1 MDGINKAKM
10 KNHIPTYPAGTF
22 CREQVGG
29 GAGHLL
35 LDALIE
41 SHDDMA
47 VYCGWTSFKIR
58 TLNSAAARFFGVAKR
73 DAIGKG
79 FFDLMP
85 VQFAQGELDEII
97 SLKNDREQMV
107 ELLVNTAD
115 DRAFNIKAAAM
126 DDGIVFIV
134 KSVSKIAEAS
144 EETNFKMLFENMS
157 SGFVFLKG
165 IPDDRGNI
173 VKHQVLDINSAFEI
187 YFDKDREQ
195 AIGKNIDEI
204 IPDIDESVMRILSK
218 SALTGNSYSG
228 SYYHP
233 STKKHFEVRTYSPRK
248 GFSAAVFN
256 DIKHEI
262 EIRNDLIIKNE
273 ISKAFALG
281 HDTGLYKIVLDF
293 VLKNTESRGGYI
305 GYVHEGKQV
314 ICLAAHNDD
323 KKLPE
328 PNEKGEI
335 TFLVKDYPA
344 LQSVIDTKEQ
354 VIETNVYGCTSI
366 ITEPVL
372 DGDKVIGLI
381 GVINS
386 NKPYD
391 LKSKNFLKGLADYMS
406 PLMVA
411 EIKERRYKRQL
422 VEEKER
428 AEQNEKLKT
437 AFLANMSHEVR
448 TPMNS
453 IIGFGQLLAK
463 STSLSDK
470 DRLYVDYIS
479 QASKRLLYIIENI
492 MEMSK
497 LQTQQSKATISSVNV
512 NSMLKTIYN
521 EMETFANA
529 KHIDLI
535 AMPSVADDASNIV
548 TDSYKVKKTLTC
560 LISNGIKF
568 TSKGSVS
575 YGYNID
581 GGFITFFVRDT
592 GIGIRKELHESIF
605 TSFQQAENVLERKYD
620 GVGVGLSL
628 CKGYIDILGGS
639 IWLESA
645 PNEGSTFYFRL
656 KNLDTKP
663 HQMLN

>member
-1 MDGINKAKM
+1 M
-10 KNHIPTYPAGTF
+10 KSSVPILSKDTFSTQAAGTS
-22 CREQVGG
+22 GS
-29 GAGHLL
+29 HLL
-35 LDALIE
+35 DILVDTHEDA
-41 SHDDMA
+41 A
-47 VYCGWTSFKIR
+47 VYCEWTGYRIR
-58 TLNSAAARFFGVAKR
+58 SLNMSAAHMLGVAR
-73 DAIGKG
+73 REAIGKG
-79 FFDLMP
+79 LFTLMQAELP
-85 VQFAQGELDEII
+85 PTAMAEIASLRAEPELIVEQQLKINGEHDF
-97 SLKNDREQMV
+97 S
-107 ELLVNTAD
+107 
-115 DRAFNIKAAAM
+115 IKAAAFM
-126 DDGIVFIV
+126 DGIMFLIRNN
-134 KSVSKIAEAS
+134 SKNSGIT

-165 IPDDRGNI
+165 ITDADGNI
-173 VKHQVLDINSAFEI
+173 TGHQVLDVNSAFEI
-187 YFDKDREQ
+187 YFDKDKVKVV
-195 AIGKNIDEI
+195 GKQIEEVIPNIDEALT
-204 IPDIDESVMRILSK
+204 RILTK

-233 STKKHFEVRTYSPRK
+233 ATKKHFEVRTYSPRK

-262 EIRNDLIIKNE
+262 EVRNDLMIKNE

-281 HDTGLYKIVLDF
+281 HDASLYKVVLDF
-293 VLKNTESRGGYI
+293 VLKNTGCRDGFI
-305 GYVHEGKQV
+305 GYVHQGREV
-314 ICLAAHNDD
+314 ICLAHND
-323 KKLPE
+323 KRYLPS
-328 PNEKGEI
+328 PDANGDLILEI
-335 TFLVKDYPA
+335 KNNGLEIVFD
-344 LQSVIDTKEQ
+344 SKEQ
-354 VIETNVYGCTSI
+354 LLETNTFDCNEILT
-366 ITEPVL
+366 TPVM
-372 DGDKVIGLI
+372 DNDRVIGI
-381 GVINS
+381 IACTDPQTTFTQ
-386 NKPYD
+386 KA
-391 LKSKNFLKGLADYMS
+391 KNFVQGLADYIS

-411 EIKERRYKRQL
+411 EIKERQYKCQL

-437 AFLANMSHEVR
+437 AFLANISHEVR

-453 IIGFGQLLAK
+453 IIGFGQLLSK
-463 STSLSDK
+463 SATLSSK

-497 LQTQQSKATISSVNV
+497 LQTQQSKATISSVNI
-512 NSMLKTIYN
+512 NSMLKIIYN
-521 EMETFANA
+521 EMETFARA

-535 AMPSVADDASNIV
+535 PQPSVSDDDSNIV

-568 TSKGSVS
+568 TNKGSVS
-575 YGYNID
+575 YGYTIED
-581 GGFITFFVRDT
+581 DYITFFVRDT

-656 KNLDTKP
+656 KNLHT
-663 HQMLN
+663 QTS

>member
-1 MDGINKAKM
+1 M
-10 KNHIPTYPAGTF
+10 KNDVSTYPAGTF
-22 CREQVGG
+22 CINQAGDGVGY
-29 GAGHLL
+29 LL

-47 VYCGWTSFKIR
+47 IYCEWTSYRIR
-58 TLNSAAARFFGVAKR
+58 TLNSSAARFLGVTKNEAL
-73 DAIGKG
+73 GKG

-85 VQFAQGELDEII
+85 AQFAMGDYEEIA
-97 SLKNDREQMV
+97 SLKADRKQMV
-107 ELLVNTAD
+107 ELLLNTSND
-115 DRAFNIKAAAM
+115 KAFNIKAAAM
-126 DDGIVFIV
+126 NDGVLFIIKNV
-134 KSVSKIAEAS
+134 NKISESS

-165 IPDDRGNI
+165 ITDDKGNI
-173 VKHQVLDINSAFEI
+173 TNHQILDINSAFEI
-187 YFDKDREQ
+187 YFDKDKEQ
-195 AIGKNIDEI
+195 AIGKNIDDV
-204 IPDIDESVMRILSK
+204 IPDIDESVMRILAK

-228 SYYHP
+228 KYYHP
-233 STKKHFEVRTYSPRK
+233 ATKKHFEVRTYSPRK

-262 EIRNDLIIKNE
+262 EVRNDLMIKNE

-281 HDTGLYKIVLDF
+281 HDASLYKVVLDF
-293 VLKNTESRGGYI
+293 VLKNTGSRGGFI
-305 GYVHEGKQV
+305 GYVHQGREV
-314 ICLAAHNDD
+314 ICLAHND
-323 KKLPE
+323 KGYLP
-328 PNEKGEI
+328 PPDANGDLILEI
-335 TFLVKDYPA
+335 KNNGLEVVFD
-344 LQSVIDTKEQ
+344 SKEQ
-354 VIETNVYGCTSI
+354 LLETNTFDCNEILT
-366 ITEPVL
+366 TPVM
-372 DGDKVIGLI
+372 DKDKVIGI
-381 GVINS
+381 IS
-386 NKPYD
+386 CTDPQTTFTPKA
-391 LKSKNFLKGLADYMS
+391 KNFVQGLADYIS

-411 EIKERRYKRQL
+411 EIKERQYKCQL

-463 STSLSDK
+463 STSLSNK

-521 EMETFANA
+521 EMETFAHA

-535 AMPSVADDASNIV
+535 PQPSVSDDDSNIV

-575 YGYNID
+575 YGYHIEDNY
-581 GGFITFFVRDT
+581 ITFFVRDT

-656 KNLDTKP
+656 KNLDTKLS
-663 HQMLN
+663 QLLN

>member
-1 MDGINKAKM
+1 MDK
-10 KNHIPTYPAGTF
+10 
-22 CREQVGG
+22 
-29 GAGHLL
+29 
-35 LDALIE
+35 
-41 SHDDMA
+41 
-47 VYCGWTSFKIR
+47 
-58 TLNSAAARFFGVAKR
+58 
-73 DAIGKG
+73 
-79 FFDLMP
+79 
-85 VQFAQGELDEII
+85 
-97 SLKNDREQMV
+97 
-107 ELLVNTAD
+107 
-115 DRAFNIKAAAM
+115 
-126 DDGIVFIV
+126 
-134 KSVSKIAEAS
+134 
-144 EETNFKMLFENMS
+144 
-157 SGFVFLKG
+157 
-165 IPDDRGNI
+165 
-173 VKHQVLDINSAFEI
+173 
-187 YFDKDREQ
+187 
-195 AIGKNIDEI
+195 
-204 IPDIDESVMRILSK
+204 
-218 SALTGNSYSG
+218 
-228 SYYHP
+228 
-233 STKKHFEVRTYSPRK
+233 
-248 GFSAAVFN
+248 
-256 DIKHEI
+256 
-262 EIRNDLIIKNE
+262 
-273 ISKAFALG
+273 
-281 HDTGLYKIVLDF
+281 
-293 VLKNTESRGGYI
+293 
-305 GYVHEGKQV
+305 
-314 ICLAAHNDD
+314 
-323 KKLPE
+323 
-328 PNEKGEI
+328 
-335 TFLVKDYPA
+335 
-344 LQSVIDTKEQ
+344 
-354 VIETNVYGCTSI
+354 
-366 ITEPVL
+366 
-372 DGDKVIGLI
+372 DKVIGI
-381 GVINS
+381 IS
-386 NKPYD
+386 CTDPQTTFTPKA
-391 LKSKNFLKGLADYMS
+391 KNFVQGLADYIS

-411 EIKERRYKRQL
+411 EIKERQYKCQL

-463 STSLSDK
+463 STSLSNK

-521 EMETFANA
+521 EMETFAHA

-535 AMPSVADDASNIV
+535 PQPSVSDDDSNIV

-575 YGYNID
+575 YGYHIEGNY
-581 GGFITFFVRDT
+581 ITFFVRDT

>member
-1 MDGINKAKM
+1 M
-10 KNHIPTYPAGTF
+10 KNDVSTYPAGTF
-22 CREQVGG
+22 CINQAGDGVGY
-29 GAGHLL
+29 LL

-47 VYCGWTSFKIR
+47 IYCEWTSYRIR
-58 TLNSAAARFFGVAKR
+58 TLNSSAARFLGVTKNEAL
-73 DAIGKG
+73 GKG

-85 VQFAQGELDEII
+85 AQFAIGDYEEIA
-97 SLKNDREQMV
+97 SLKADRKQMV
-107 ELLVNTAD
+107 ELLLNTSND
-115 DRAFNIKAAAM
+115 KAFNIKAAAM
-126 DDGIVFIV
+126 NDGVLFIIKNV
-134 KSVSKIAEAS
+134 NKISESS

-165 IPDDRGNI
+165 ITDDKGNI
-173 VKHQVLDINSAFEI
+173 TNHQILDINSAFEI
-187 YFDKDREQ
+187 YFDKDKEQ
-195 AIGKNIDEI
+195 AIGKNIDDV
-204 IPDIDESVMRILSK
+204 IPDIDESVMRILAK

-228 SYYHP
+228 KYYHP
-233 STKKHFEVRTYSPRK
+233 ATKKHFEVRTYSPRK

-262 EIRNDLIIKNE
+262 EVRNDLMIKNE

-281 HDTGLYKIVLDF
+281 HDASLYKVVLDF
-293 VLKNTESRGGYI
+293 VLKNTGSRGGFI
-305 GYVHEGKQV
+305 GYVHQGREV
-314 ICLAAHNDD
+314 ICLAHND
-323 KKLPE
+323 KGYLP
-328 PNEKGEI
+328 PPDANGDLILEI
-335 TFLVKDYPA
+335 KNNGLEVVFD
-344 LQSVIDTKEQ
+344 SKEQ
-354 VIETNVYGCTSI
+354 LLETNTFDCNEILT
-366 ITEPVL
+366 TPVM
-372 DGDKVIGLI
+372 DKDKVIGI
-381 GVINS
+381 IS
-386 NKPYD
+386 CTDPQTTFTPKA
-391 LKSKNFLKGLADYMS
+391 KNFVQGLADYIS

-411 EIKERRYKRQL
+411 EIKERQYKCQL

-463 STSLSDK
+463 STSLSNK

-521 EMETFANA
+521 EMETFAHA

-535 AMPSVADDASNIV
+535 PQPSVSDDDSNIV

-575 YGYNID
+575 YGYNIE
-581 GGFITFFVRDT
+581 GNYITFFVRDT

-663 HQMLN
+663 SQLLN

>member
-1 MDGINKAKM
+1 M
-10 KNHIPTYPAGTF
+10 KNDVSTYPAGTF
-22 CREQVGG
+22 CINQAGDGVGY
-29 GAGHLL
+29 LL

-47 VYCGWTSFKIR
+47 IYCEWTSYRIR
-58 TLNSAAARFFGVAKR
+58 TLNSSAARFLGVTKNEAL
-73 DAIGKG
+73 GKG

-85 VQFAQGELDEII
+85 AQFAMGDYEEIA
-97 SLKNDREQMV
+97 SLKADRKQMV
-107 ELLVNTAD
+107 ELLINTSND
-115 DRAFNIKAAAM
+115 KAFNIKAAAM
-126 DDGIVFIV
+126 NDGVLFIIKNV
-134 KSVSKIAEAS
+134 NKISESS

-165 IPDDRGNI
+165 ITDDKGNI
-173 VKHQVLDINSAFEI
+173 TNHQILDINSAFEI
-187 YFDKDREQ
+187 YFDKDKEQ
-195 AIGKNIDEI
+195 AIGKNIDDV
-204 IPDIDESVMRILSK
+204 IPDIDESVMRILAK

-228 SYYHP
+228 KYYHP
-233 STKKHFEVRTYSPRK
+233 ATKKHFEVRTYSPRK

-262 EIRNDLIIKNE
+262 EVRNDLMIKNE

-281 HDTGLYKIVLDF
+281 HDASLYKVVLDF
-293 VLKNTESRGGYI
+293 VLKNTGSRGGFI
-305 GYVHEGKQV
+305 GYVHQGREV
-314 ICLAAHNDD
+314 ICLAYND
-323 KKLPE
+323 KGYLPS
-328 PNEKGEI
+328 PDANGDLILEI
-335 TFLVKDYPA
+335 KNNGLEIVFD
-344 LQSVIDTKEQ
+344 SKEQ
-354 VIETNVYGCTSI
+354 LLETNTFDCNEILT
-366 ITEPVL
+366 TPVM
-372 DGDKVIGLI
+372 DKDKVIGI
-381 GVINS
+381 IS
-386 NKPYD
+386 CTDPQTTFTPKA
-391 LKSKNFLKGLADYMS
+391 KNFVQGLADYIS

-411 EIKERRYKRQL
+411 EIKERQYKCQL

-463 STSLSDK
+463 STSLSNK

-521 EMETFANA
+521 EMETFAHA

-535 AMPSVADDASNIV
+535 PQPSVSDDDSNIV

-575 YGYNID
+575 YGYHIEGNY
-581 GGFITFFVRDT
+581 ITFFVRDT

-656 KNLDTKP
+656 KNLDTKLS
-663 HQMLN
+663 QLLN

>member
-1 MDGINKAKM
+1 MKIN
-10 KNHIPTYPAGTF
+10 IPTYPAGTF
-22 CREQVGG
+22 CIEQVGG
-29 GAGHLL
+29 GAGYLL
-35 LDALIE
+35 LDSIIE
-41 SHDDMA
+41 THDDMA
-47 VYCGWTSFKIR
+47 VYCGWTSYRIR
-58 TLNSAAARFFGVAKR
+58 TLNSAAARFLGVTKKEAVGR
-73 DAIGKG
+73 G

-85 VQFAQGELDEII
+85 AQFSQGELEEIA
-97 SLKNDREQMV
+97 SLKNDREQVV
-107 ELLVNTAD
+107 ELLLNSSD
-115 DRAFNIKAAAM
+115 DKAFNVKVAAM
-126 DDGIVFIV
+126 NDGVVFII
-134 KSVSKIAEAS
+134 KSVNKVVDNS

-165 IPDDRGNI
+165 ITDDKGNI
-173 VKHQVLDINSAFEI
+173 TNHQVLDINSAFEI
-187 YFDKDREQ
+187 YFDKDKEQ
-195 AIGKNIDEI
+195 AIGKNIDDV
-204 IPDIDESVMRILSK
+204 IPDIDESVVRILSK

-228 SYYHP
+228 KYYHP
-233 STKKHFEVRTYSPRK
+233 ATKKHFEVRTYSPRK

-262 EIRNDLIIKNE
+262 EVRNDLIIKNE

-281 HDTGLYKIVLDF
+281 HDVSLYKVVLDF
-293 VLKNTESRGGYI
+293 VLKTTESLGGYI
-305 GYVHEGKQV
+305 GYVHQGSKVISFAHTDEGK
-314 ICLAAHNDD
+314 
-323 KKLPE
+323 LP
-328 PNEKGEI
+328 PPDEKGEV
-335 TFLVKDYPA
+335 TFLVKDYPG
-344 LQSVIDTKEQ
+344 LQYVIDTKEQ
-354 VIETNVYGCTSI
+354 VFETNVYGCTSI
-366 ITEPVL
+366 ITAPVL

-381 GVINS
+381 GIINS

-391 LKSKNFLKGLADYMS
+391 FKSKNFLKGLADYMS

-411 EIKERRYKRQL
+411 EIKERQYKRQL

-428 AEQNEKLKT
+428 AERNEKLKT

-463 STSLSDK
+463 SSTLSNKDK
-470 DRLYVDYIS
+470 LYVDYIS

-497 LQTQQSKATISSVNV
+497 LQTQQSKATVSSVNI

-521 EMETFANA
+521 EMETFAVA
-529 KHIDLI
+529 KHIALVP
-535 AMPSVADDASNIV
+535 MPSCSDDESNVI

-568 TSKGSVS
+568 TSQGSVS
-575 YGYNID
+575 YGYTIE
-581 GGFITFFVRDT
+581 GKYITFFVRDT

-605 TSFQQAENVLERKYD
+605 TTFQQAENVLERKYD

-628 CKGYIDILGGS
+628 CKGYIDILGGK

-656 KNLDTKP
+656 KNLEVG
-663 HQMLN
+663 

>member
-1 MDGINKAKM
+1 M
-10 KNHIPTYPAGTF
+10 KTNIPTYPAGTF
-22 CREQVGG
+22 CIEQVGG
-29 GAGHLL
+29 GAGYLL
-35 LDALIE
+35 LDTLIE

-47 VYCGWTSFKIR
+47 VYCGWTSYRIR
-58 TLNSAAARFFGVAKR
+58 TLNSAAARFLGVTKQEAV
-73 DAIGKG
+73 GKG
-79 FFDLMP
+79 FFELMP
-85 VQFAQGELDEII
+85 AQFAQGDLEEIA
-97 SLKNDREQMV
+97 SLKNDREQVV
-107 ELLVNTAD
+107 ELLLNTAD
-115 DRAFNIKAAAM
+115 DKAFNVKVAAM
-126 DDGIVFIV
+126 DDGVLFII
-134 KSVSKIAEAS
+134 KGVSKVADNS

-165 IPDDRGNI
+165 VTDDRGNI
-173 VKHQVLDINSAFEI
+173 TNHQILDINSAFEI
-187 YFDKDREQ
+187 YFDKDKDQ
-195 AIGKNIDEI
+195 AIGKNIDDI
-204 IPDIDESVMRILSK
+204 IPDIDESVMRILTK

-228 SYYHP
+228 KYYHP

-262 EIRNDLIIKNE
+262 EVRNDLIIKNE

-281 HDTGLYKIVLDF
+281 HDVSLYKVVLDF
-293 VLKNTESRGGYI
+293 IFKTTESRGGFI
-305 GYVHEGKQV
+305 GYVHQSKEV
-314 ICLAAHNDD
+314 ICLAHNDQE
-323 KKLPE
+323 KLP
-328 PNEKGEI
+328 P
-335 TFLVKDYPA
+335 
-344 LQSVIDTKEQ
+344 IDEHGDLKLPIQGNGLEEVLSTKEQ
-354 VIETNVYGCTSI
+354 LLETDTWGCREILT
-366 ITEPVL
+366 TPVM
-372 DGDKVIGLI
+372 DGDKVIGI
-381 GVINS
+381 ICCS
-386 NKPYD
+386 DPARTYD
-391 LKSKNFLKGLADYMS
+391 FKSKNFVKGLADYMS

-411 EIKERRYKRQL
+411 EIKERLYKRQL

-428 AEQNEKLKT
+428 AERNEKLKT

-463 STSLSDK
+463 SPTLSSKDK
-470 DRLYVDYIS
+470 LYVDYIS

-521 EMETFANA
+521 EMETFAHA

-535 AMPSVADDASNIV
+535 AMPSVADDDSNIV

-581 GGFITFFVRDT
+581 GSFITFFVRDT

-639 IWLESA
+639 IWLESS

-656 KNLDTKP
+656 KNLDVKP
-663 HQMLN
+663 HHLLN